1 MRTSLTFLPRRFIP
15 LFLLIFLGLTACG
28 TLLGPTISPTH
39 ISPSL
44 TPAPPTQTP
53 VPMAAIVNNE
63 GITVTEY
70 QAELDRYQASQ
81 TALGNSVSPEEAS
94 QRVINDLVDQMLLAQ
109 GARAAGFEVN
119 DAVLQ
124 PRLDALTEKAGGV
137 DALAAWQSAHGY
149 TSETFR
155 ETLRWAITA
164 AWMRDQV
171 IAEVPMTI
179 AQVHVKQILLYNEDK
194 ARKVME
200 QIQSGA
206 EFEALASMYDPLT
219 RGDLG
224 WFPKGYLLESKIEDV
239 AFSLQPG
246 EISDVIVT
254 DVGYHIIKVLESDPQ
269 HLLSPDARLTLQ
281 NLALK
286 DWLRQKRQQSTI
298 VLSL

>member
-1 MRTSLTFLPRRFIP
+1 MRTTLTSHPRRYMP

-28 TLLGPTISPTH
+28 TLFGPTIAPTL

-63 GITVTEY
+63 GITVAEY
-70 QAELDRYQASQ
+70 QAELDRYQATQ
-81 TALGNSVSPEEAS
+81 TALGNGVTPEEAS
-94 QRVINDLVDQMLLAQ
+94 QLVINDLVDQMLLAQ

-119 DAVLQ
+119 DAMLQ
-124 PRLDALTEKAGGV
+124 HRLDALTEKAGGV
-137 DALAAWQSAHGY
+137 DALVAWQSAHGY

-155 ETLRWAITA
+155 ETLRRAIAA

-179 AQVHVKQILLYNEDK
+179 AQVHVQQILLYNEDK

-254 DVGYHIIKVLESDPQ
+254 DVGYHIIKVLVSDPQ

>member
-1 MRTSLTFLPRRFIP
+1 
-15 LFLLIFLGLTACG
+15 
-28 TLLGPTISPTH
+28 
-39 ISPSL
+39 
-44 TPAPPTQTP
+44 
-53 VPMAAIVNNE
+53 MAAIVNDE
-63 GITVTEY
+63 GITVAEY
-70 QAELDRYQASQ
+70 QAELDRYQAAQ
-81 TALGNSVSPEEAS
+81 TALGNGVTPEEAS
-94 QRVINDLVDQMLLAQ
+94 QLVLNDLVDQMLLAQ

-124 PRLDALTEKAGGV
+124 PRLDALTEKVGGV
-137 DALAAWQSAHGY
+137 DALADWQSAHGY

-155 ETLRWAITA
+155 ETLRRAIAA
-164 AWMRDQV
+164 AWMRDKV
-171 IAEVPMTI
+171 IADVPMTVD
-179 AQVHVKQILLYNEDK
+179 QVHVQQILLYNEDK
-194 ARKVME
+194 AHKVLE

-224 WFPKGYLLESKIEDV
+224 WFPKGYLLEPRIEEV

-254 DVGYHIIKVLESDPQ
+254 NVGYHIIKVLENDPQ
-269 HLLSPDARLTLQ
+269 HPLSPDARLTLQ

-286 DWLRQKRQQSTI
+286 DWLRQKRQQSKI

>member
-1 MRTSLTFLPRRFIP
+1 MRTSLTSLPRRYMP
-15 LFLLIFLGLTACG
+15 QFLLIFLGLTACG
-28 TLLGPTISPTH
+28 TIFGPAITPTP

-70 QAELDRYQASQ
+70 QAELDRFQAAQ
-81 TALGNSVSPEEAS
+81 TALGNGITPEEAS
-94 QRVINDLVDQMLLAQ
+94 QRVIDDLVDQMLLAQ

-124 PRLDALTEKAGGV
+124 TRLDALTEKVGGM

-149 TSETFR
+149 TSETFH
-155 ETLRWAITA
+155 ETLRQAIAA

-171 IAEVPMTI
+171 IAEVPVTI
-179 AQVHVKQILLYNEDK
+179 DQVHVQQILLYNEDK
-194 ARKVME
+194 ARKVLE

-206 EFEALASMYDPLT
+206 EFEALASIYDPLT

-224 WFPKGYLLESKIEDV
+224 WFPKGYLLESKIEEV

-254 DVGYHIIKVLESDPQ
+254 DVGYHIIKVLEGDPQ
-269 HLLSPDARLTLQ
+269 HPLSPDACLTLQ
-281 NLALK
+281 NLALR
-286 DWLRQKRQQSTI
+286 DWLRQKRLQSTI